1 MWDFKKK
8 KGFTLDMGRHLLQIL
23 LTYLTL
29 VESFIAPKILVGII
43 DQLKFADFVIHYKC
57 LTFSEKAELLKI
69 YSDRESVIN
78 LNQNS
83 TSHKHQAF
91 ITCTNNLCR
100 GNFFIW
106 Y

>member
-1 MWDFKKK
+1 
-8 KGFTLDMGRHLLQIL
+8 MGRHLLQIL

-91 ITCTNNLCR
+91 ITCTNNLTD
-100 GNFFIW
+100 FIKFGLGW
-106 Y
+106 KLVGALD